1 MNAIAPKTAPAGK
14 TATAP
19 DAKSA
24 GGPEIAAAFED
35 FMRAFEAFREAND
48 ERLDAVERRVAGDVL
63 LDEKVARIDQAVDNT
78 RRRVDELVLKAGRPL
93 LGGGERVPSGAASDH
108 KAAFDLYVRSG
119 ETTGLR
125 RLEEK
130 ALSVGSAQ
138 DGGYL
143 VPPETEAEVS
153 RRLSIASPIR
163 SIASV
168 RTISSMVYS
177 KPFSTTGPAT
187 GWVGEADARPE
198 TASPPLAQLTFP
210 AAEIYAM
217 PSATQALLDD
227 AAVNIDQWIA
237 EEVDQVLAEKEGTA
251 FVSGDGIKKPTG
263 FLAATKIAQA
273 SWSWGKLGYL
283 ATGVAGNFP
292 AASPSDILVDLVY
305 ALKAGYRQN
314 ATFVMNRKVQSV
326 FRKFKDSTGNYLWSP
341 PAAPGG
347 RAMLM
352 NYPVVEAEDMPDMAT
367 DSFALAVGDFRRG
380 YLVVDRQGMRILR
393 DPYSAKPYVLF
404 YTTKRV
410 GGGIQ
415 DFDAI
420 KLLKFGVS

>member
-1 MNAIAPKTAPAGK
+1 MNAPAQKAAPATR
-14 TATAP
+14 TASAP

-35 FMRAFEAFREAND
+35 FMRAFETFREAND
-48 ERLDAVERRVAGDVL
+48 ERLEAIERRVSGDVL
-63 LDEKVARIDQAVDNT
+63 LDEKVARIDQAVDHT
-78 RRRVDELVLKAGRPL
+78 KRRVDELVLKAGRPAI
-93 LGGGERVPSGAASDH
+93 GGERAPSGAASDH

-119 ETTGLR
+119 ETAGLR

-251 FVSGDGIKKPTG
+251 FVSGDGVKKPTG
-263 FLAATKIAQA
+263 FLAATKAAQA
-273 SWSWGKLGYL
+273 SWSWGRLGYL

-292 AASPSDILVDLVY
+292 AASPSDILIDLVY

-341 PAAPGG
+341 PAMPGG

-404 YTTKRV
+404 YTTRRV

>member
-1 MNAIAPKTAPAGK
+1 
-14 TATAP
+14 
-19 DAKSA
+19 
-24 GGPEIAAAFED
+24 
-35 FMRAFEAFREAND
+35 MRAFEAFREAND

-63 LDEKVARIDQAVDNT
+63 LDEKVARIDQAVDHT
-78 RRRVDELVLKAGRPL
+78 KRRVDELVLKAGRPL
-93 LGGGERVPSGAASDH
+93 FGGSERAPSGAAGDH

-153 RRLSIASPIR
+153 RRLSIVSPIR

-263 FLAATKIAQA
+263 FLAATKVAQA

-283 ATGVAGNFP
+283 PTGVAGNFP

-341 PAAPGG
+341 PATAGG

>member
-1 MNAIAPKTAPAGK
+1 MNAPAQKAAPAPRTAP
-14 TATAP
+14 AP

-35 FMRAFEAFREAND
+35 FMRAFETFREAND
-48 ERLDAVERRVAGDVL
+48 ERLDLIERRVAGDVL
-63 LDEKVARIDQAVDNT
+63 LDEKVARIDQAVDHT
-78 RRRVDELVLKAGRPL
+78 KRRVDELVLKAGRPSI
-93 LGGGERVPSGAASDH
+93 GGERAPSGAAGDH

-119 ETTGLR
+119 ETAGLR

-163 SIASV
+163 SIAGV

-251 FVSGDGIKKPTG
+251 FVSGDGVKKPTG
-263 FLAATKIAQA
+263 FLAATKVAQA
-273 SWSWGKLGYL
+273 AWSWGRLGYL

-326 FRKFKDSTGNYLWSP
+326 FRKFKDASGNYLWSP
-341 PAAPGG
+341 PATPGG

-352 NYPVVEAEDMPDMAT
+352 NYPVAEAEDMPDMAT